1 METSHPPTLHWR
13 CTWHAG
19 PDAGAVHTFGP
30 GSHVLGR
37 AAHAT
42 LTADDPALAPH
53 HAVLEVGTDGRGTL
67 TQLAGGP
74 PLRVNGAAMNGGGDG
89 GGDGD
94 GPVDL
99 ADGVWLEVGTSLLRL
114 QRGGEPLAD
123 GAVHLHCGAVV
134 RSARAVPQWTPQL
147 AVAPDPPGAGDERAG
162 GLLPALA
169 GVAAS
174 GVLALVLRQPTFILF
189 GLLGAVVAI
198 ASWGAQ
204 RIAFSRRHRRTIAD
218 HQRAVLAAHDADA
231 RARVAFRAHHQQKV
245 PTVVEALRIAHHH
258 DDRLW
263 VRRLDHGDATLAA
276 LGLGDVT
283 WPLPDDRA
291 THTPP
296 PVAGMAIAVDLCAG
310 SRLAVRGPQAR
321 GVARA
326 LLVQLATSCG
336 PADIRIVIVTTQP
349 AAWAC
354 LRDLP
359 HLALPDESRA
369 LIDESGLATVLAEW
383 EGHRGHLVIVTDDPV
398 LLAVRTSPLR
408 RLLAD
413 TSVHALIA
421 VLPADATV
429 PHICTAALTTTDGP
443 TAQWVADT
451 RDTAVPHTIRVAALG
466 ERSATRTTAAL
477 RGLVDPEDPLSMATN
492 MPRALSLIDLHGGA
506 LADAAAIVHR
516 WSTAGRDPAPRTLVG
531 MAVDGAVDIDL
542 VRDGPHGLIAG
553 TTGAGKSEL
562 LRTLVVG
569 MAANAR
575 PEHLTFVLIDYK
587 GGATFDACAALP
599 HVVGVITDLDE
610 HLADRAL
617 RSLHAELRRREALLR
632 AHGAADLPALR
643 ATDPQVVL
651 PRLVVVID
659 EFAALVSEQ
668 PTFLHAL
675 VGVAQRGRS
684 LGVHLLLATQRP
696 QGVISDDVRA
706 NTNLRLAL
714 RLQDAADALD
724 VAGTADAAHLPRS
737 VPGRAVLRLGTD
749 EHVTFQTAHCTQHAD
764 GDVSPLQLLVGAIVE
779 AARRIGEP
787 VAVGPWRPPLPSSL
801 APGEIADGALG
812 LIDDPDQQRMRPLH
826 RIRGDG
832 HLLIAGSAGSGAT
845 STLCTLAAHTLA
857 TTTDHVYVLDAH
869 GTNGFDSI
877 AQHPRCGAII
887 RIHERERVA
896 RLLHRLRARSGDPA
910 HGSPRIVLVID
921 GLDTARRALEHP
933 STMDDY
939 DALHDLLATA
949 DANAVAIIAAVEH
962 TAAVSTAF
970 IARCADRWVLHLH
983 DPHDGVTLGVPA
995 LSVPPAQ
1002 PGRVYLAAC
1011 GLTAQLVRPGG
1022 AVHHGQPATEPSAP
1036 PAPRIDTVPPI
1047 VIASALAPGARRD
1060 GTAALPIGIDVTTG
1074 CTHVLRVHGGEH
1086 VLVVGGA
1093 RTGRTTALAQLT
1105 AQWRRLHPAGWV
1117 GALTLRRGGPLDAL
1131 PPADLHDLCQLPHGR
1146 PALLIVDDADRV
1158 DDADGRLAAL
1168 AASGHVCVFAAGKPD
1183 ALRLSYGH
1191 WTGVVRRSRIGLVA
1205 AGGSELDGDLL
1216 GTLLP
1221 RHTSIAPRPGLM
1233 WAIDDS
1239 GPHLIQVAMPVG
1251 DRCTALLPH

>member
-1 METSHPPTLHWR
+1 MENSHQPPLRWQ

-53 HAVLEVGTDGRGTL
+53 HAVLEVGPDGRGTL

-74 PLRVNGAAMNGGGDG
+74 PIRVDGAAMNGGGDG
-89 GGDGD
+89 
-94 GPVDL
+94 PVEL
-99 ADGVWLEVGTSLLRL
+99 AAGAWLEVGTSLLRL

-134 RSARAVPQWTPQL
+134 RSARAVSQWTPQL
-147 AVAPDPPGAGDERAG
+147 AVTPDPPGPGDERAG

-204 RIAFSRRHRRTIAD
+204 RIAFARRHRRA
-218 HQRAVLAAHDADA
+218 LAAHQCAVQAARDADA
-231 RARVAFRAHHQQKV
+231 RARVAFRAHHEQKV
-245 PTVVEALRIAHHH
+245 PTVVTALGVAHHRG
-258 DDRLW
+258 DRLW
-263 VRRLDHGDATLAA
+263 ARRLDHGDATLAA
-276 LGLGDVT
+276 LGLGDVA

-291 THTPP
+291 THSQP
-296 PVAGMAIAVDLCAG
+296 PVAGMAIAVDLRAG

-321 GVARA
+321 GVARS
-326 LLVQLATSCG
+326 LLMQLATSCG
-336 PADIRIVIVTTQP
+336 PADVRIVIVTAQP
-349 AAWAC
+349 TAWAS

-359 HLALPDESRA
+359 HLTLPDESSA
-369 LIDESGLATVLAEW
+369 VIDETGLATVLAEW
-383 EGHRGHLVIVTDDPV
+383 EGHRGQLVVVTDDPA

-413 TSVHALIA
+413 TSAHALIA
-421 VLPADATV
+421 VLPTDATV

-451 RDTAVPHTIRVAALG
+451 SDTASPQCIRVAALG

-492 MPRALSLIDLHGGA
+492 MPRALSLVDLHGGA
-506 LADAAAIVHR
+506 LADAEAILHTWATV
-516 WSTAGRDPAPRTLVG
+516 GRDPAPRALVG

-737 VPGRAVLRLGTD
+737 VPGRAVLRLGAD

-764 GDVSPLQLLVGAIVE
+764 GDESPLQLLVGAIVE
-779 AARRIGEP
+779 AARQTDEP
-787 VAVGPWRPPLPSSL
+787 APVGPWQPPLPAMLHPSEV
-801 APGEIADGALG
+801 PHGALG
-812 LIDDPDQQRMRPLH
+812 LIDDPDQQRIRPLH
-826 RIRGDG
+826 RDSDEG

-857 TTTDHVYVLDAH
+857 TTSDHVYVLDAH
-869 GTNGFDSI
+869 GTNEFDGL
-877 AQHPRCGAII
+877 AQHPRCGAVI
-887 RIHERERVA
+887 RIRERERVA

-910 HGSPRIVLVID
+910 ATSPRIVLVID
-921 GLDTARRALEHP
+921 GLDTARRALDHP
-933 STMDDY
+933 STMDEY
-939 DALHDLLATA
+939 DVLHDLLTTA
-949 DANAVAIIAAVEH
+949 DANAVTIIAAVEH
-962 TAAVSTAF
+962 TAAVSAAF

-983 DPHDGVTLGVPA
+983 DPHDGAALGA
-995 LSVPPAQ
+995 HAANVPPAQ
-1002 PGRVYLAAC
+1002 PGRVYLATC
-1011 GLTAQLVRPGG
+1011 GLTAQLVRPGEPL
-1022 AVHHGQPATEPSAP
+1022 HQQQPITDPLAP

-1047 VIASALAPGARRD
+1047 VIASSLAPGTHHD
-1060 GTAALPIGIDVTTG
+1060 GTTALSIGVDVTTG
-1074 CTHVLRVHGGEH
+1074 RTHVLRVHLGEH

-1093 RTGRTTALAQLT
+1093 RTGRTTALAHLA
-1105 AQWRRLHPAGWV
+1105 AQWRRLHPDGWV

-1131 PPADLHDLCQLPHGR
+1131 PVADLDELRRGPHDR

-1168 AASGHVCVFAAGKPD
+1168 AAGGRVCLFAAGKPD

-1221 RHTSIAPRPGLM
+1221 RRTPIAPRPGLM

-1239 GPHLIQVAMPVG
+1239 GPHLTQVAIPGG
-1251 DRCTALLPH
+1251 DRCTDLLPH